1 MQIRYLFTLPDGRV
15 QQYRFDVDPE
25 SLEHVDNAG
34 DRHPDWTR
42 LGFQQCSHCPL
53 SADHHPYCPVAL
65 GLQDIMVP
73 MGALVSFQE
82 IKVEAITRERHVV
95 MTVSAQHAISSVM
108 GLAVALSAC
117 PHTAFLKPMARF
129 HLPLAT
135 VEETMFRAVSVYLTA
150 QHFRRI
156 DGLTVDDA
164 LLGLDH
170 IYRNLSILNEA
181 QARRLRAAVS
191 EAAFKDAGLN
201 ALIILDTFAQTLPMV
216 LEDGLAVLRPSFE
229 PFLSNPTPMP
239 PAPTPGEPPAGR

>member
-1 MQIRYLFTLPDGRV
+1 MDVVATEVKKLGGGLFIESTLNKGTRFTIRLPFTL
-15 QQYRFDVDPE
+15 
-25 SLEHVDNAG
+25 
-34 DRHPDWTR
+34 
-42 LGFQQCSHCPL
+42 
-53 SADHHPYCPVAL
+53 
-65 GLQDIMVP
+65 
-73 MGALVSFQE
+73 
-82 IKVEAITRERHVV
+82 
-95 MTVSAQHAISSVM
+95 AISQALIVR
-108 GLAVALSAC
+108 VAEEGYA
-117 PHTAFLKPMARF
+117 
-129 HLPLAT
+129 LPLAT

-216 LEDGLAVLRPSFE
+216 LEDGLAVLRTSFE